1 MESLIRGMAST
12 IAEREDSVLVPDV
25 TGQLL
30 HRIELVSLIIMIFPM
45 NNKTSTHER
54 N

>member
-1 MESLIRGMAST
+1 MAST

-30 HRIELVSLIIMIFPM
+30 HRIELVSIINITFSIDIKCQFITVIKS
-45 NNKTSTHER
+45 N
-54 N
+54 